1 VSDNDP
7 KKTVLIIDDDKI
19 FCAAVKQFL
28 AGKSLDVVLSHTA
41 SDGLAVCSRRD
52 VDVVLLDQQLPD
64 AEGHTLCQTI
74 LKYNDQTKI
83 IFATAYPS
91 FEHAVLALKAGAHDY
106 LKKPFK
112 LDELG
117 HAVDHAFRTLELE
130 RIEQIQ
136 QFRSDREG
144 NEAIVIGGNGL
155 AETLKMV
162 ELAASTRSPVL
173 LTGETGTG
181 KSLIAKAIHYRS
193 PASRA
198 PFLSINCAALPETL
212 IEAEL
217 FGYEKGAF
225 TGAAQR
231 KKGIF
236 EMAEGGTLLLDEIG
250 DMPLHLQSKLLGVL
264 EDKIVRRLGGESTH
278 FVNVRIITATGVD
291 LESAMGR
298 TFRRD
303 LYYRLSVFRIH
314 IPPLRERRD
323 DIPGLCR
330 HLMKTI
336 ARGREINIEDAELE
350 KLGSYAWPGNVREL
364 RNILERA
371 FFLQKGSAF
380 LPSALLGD
388 LAEVSQP
395 APPECPEIDEV
406 NLSLADV
413 ETRHIKHVLD
423 KFSGNQTRTAEA
435 LGVSRSTLKRKLKE
449 LKVRS

>member
-1 VSDNDP
+1 
-7 KKTVLIIDDDKI
+7 
-19 FCAAVKQFL
+19 
-28 AGKSLDVVLSHTA
+28 
-41 SDGLAVCSRRD
+41 
-52 VDVVLLDQQLPD
+52 
-64 AEGHTLCQTI
+64 

-91 FEHAVLALKAGAHDY
+91 FEHAVMALKAGAHDY

-136 QFRSDREG
+136 QFRSAREG
-144 NEAIVIGGNGL
+144 DEAIIIGGNGL

-225 TGAAQR
+225 TGATQR

-250 DMPLHLQSKLLGVL
+250 DMPVHLQSKLLGVL

-291 LESAMGR
+291 LESAMGK

-395 APPECPEIDEV
+395 APPECPEVDEV

-435 LGVSRSTLKRKLKE
+435 LGVSRSTLKRKLK
-449 LKVRS
+449 VRS